1 MPVRRSIGTI
11 FWAITLIALSVL
23 LLARHFG
30 YNIPIWP
37 YVVRYWPA
45 LLIVWG
51 VLKPIDYY
59 RFEKSDTRQPLFSG
73 SEVALLVFV
82 IFAGA
87 AATTAASL
95 SSDSGAIFE
104 VGDADLWDITGNN
117 FTFDEHEEATVPDG
131 STIEIVNLFGDVKVR
146 SSDNDLISLDVKKT
160 IRASDKDEAERLSKD
175 FTFSISNDGDKYR
188 IASDRVTPRQR
199 YKSSLVLK
207 IPKRSRLRVSNRNGN
222 VEVADL
228 SGNQDI
234 SNRFG
239 AVEVRQV
246 TGDVTVSN
254 SFGRITVEN
263 VHGRV
268 EVQARNSDVFM
279 SFDKR
284 VQKDVQ
290 LSTRFGKVTIE
301 LPSDS
306 SFRIDA
312 HTQFGRIDSDFE
324 SLQKSRSDVAKES
337 AQGQIGQGGPQ
348 ITISTL
354 NGNIHLVRRSKMA

>member
-1 MPVRRSIGTI
+1 
-11 FWAITLIALSVL
+11 
-23 LLARHFG
+23 
-30 YNIPIWP
+30 
-37 YVVRYWPA
+37 
-45 LLIVWG
+45 
-51 VLKPIDYY
+51 
-59 RFEKSDTRQPLFSG
+59 
-73 SEVALLVFV
+73 
-82 IFAGA
+82 
-87 AATTAASL
+87 
-95 SSDSGAIFE
+95 
-104 VGDADLWDITGNN
+104 
-117 FTFDEHEEATVPDG
+117 
-131 STIEIVNLFGDVKVR
+131 
-146 SSDNDLISLDVKKT
+146 
-160 IRASDKDEAERLSKD
+160 
-175 FTFSISNDGDKYR
+175 
-188 IASDRVTPRQR
+188 
-199 YKSSLVLK
+199 
-207 IPKRSRLRVSNRNGN
+207 
-222 VEVADL
+222 
-228 SGNQDI
+228 
-234 SNRFG
+234 
-239 AVEVRQV
+239 
-246 TGDVTVSN
+246 VTVSN